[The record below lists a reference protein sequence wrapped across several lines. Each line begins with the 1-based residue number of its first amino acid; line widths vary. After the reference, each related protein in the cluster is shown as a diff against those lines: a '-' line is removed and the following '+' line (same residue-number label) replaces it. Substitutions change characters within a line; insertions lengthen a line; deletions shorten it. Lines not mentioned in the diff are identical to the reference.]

1 MAEAAADP
9 TAAPP
14 LAEREH
20 AATLVLFDV
29 DGTLAVP
36 AQDAEPEMVAQLARL
51 RQRYAVGTVGAGD
64 FAKQQRQLGGHDMR
78 TQFDFVFS
86 ENGVHAFRGLEQ
98 IHCKSIVEQLGE
110 ERWAAFEAELDRV
123 LEGTREEAAALLA
136 VAAPGA
142 VLAERGTFLEKRMC
156 GPCQPPP
163 QPCPRSLPS
172 RTSGRPCRLTPGGV
186 ACAGAL

>member
-1 MAEAAADP
+1 MNVCPIGRTPSLSKDSRAAFEAAD
-9 TAAPP
+9 
-14 LAEREH
+14 RE
-20 AATLVLFDV
+20 AGLRKRV
-29 DGTLAVP
+29 
-36 AQDAEPEMVAQLARL
+36 VAQLARL

-78 TQFDFVFS
+78 QQFDFVFS

-156 GPCQPPP
+156 GPC
-163 QPCPRSLPS
+163 CLPS
-172 RTSGRPCRLTPGGV
+172 PHPAPRPAVSYPRHDTEHTAV
-186 ACAGAL
+186 